1 MRLHPQNPMGRVM
14 LSILVFE
21 AVVCGLAIAGMIQ
34 VEAMP
39 AGTSVLLGGGAAL
52 LALAAS
58 ALLRTPVGYPL
69 GWLTQVVVIVLG
81 VATPMMFAVGGM
93 FGLLWVLV
101 FVLGRRI
108 ERSRL
113 STGGGGEGEPTR

>member
-1 MRLHPQNPMGRVM
+1 MRLHPENPMARVM
-14 LSILVFE
+14 VSILAFE
-21 AVVCGLAIAGMIQ
+21 AIVCGLAVAGLIQ

-39 AGTSVLLGGGAAL
+39 VVTAAVLGGGAAL
-52 LALAAS
+52 LAVVAA

-69 GWLTQVVVIVLG
+69 GWLTQVVVIALG
-81 VATPMMFAVGGM
+81 FATPMMFVVGGM

-113 STGGGGEGEPTR
+113 STGGGGPGEGTR

>member
-1 MRLHPQNPMGRVM
+1 MGRVM
-14 LSILVFE
+14 LSILAFE

-39 AGTSVLLGGGAAL
+39 VATSALLGAGAAL
-52 LALAAS
+52 LALVAA

-69 GWLTQVVVIVLG
+69 GWLTQVVVIALG
-81 VATPMMFAVGGM
+81 LATPMMFAVGGM

-108 ERSRL
+108 ERSKL
-113 STGGGGEGEPTR
+113 STGGGEQGETTR

>member
-1 MRLHPQNPMGRVM
+1 MRLHPENPMGRVL

-21 AVVCGLAIAGMIQ
+21 AVVCGLAVAGMIQ

-39 AGTSVLLGGGAAL
+39 ALTSALLGGGAAL
-52 LALAAS
+52 LALAAA
-58 ALLRTPVGYPL
+58 ALLRTPVGYPR
-69 GWLTQVVVIVLG
+69 GGLTQLVVIALG
-81 VATPMMFAVGGM
+81 FATPMMFVVGGM

-108 ERSRL
+108 ERSKL
-113 STGGGGEGEPTR
+113 STGSGGPGEGTR

>member
-1 MRLHPQNPMGRVM
+1 MGRVT

-34 VEAMP
+34 VEGMP
-39 AGTSVLLGGGAAL
+39 VVTSSLLGGGAAL
-52 LALAAS
+52 LALVAA

-69 GWLTQVVVIVLG
+69 GWLTQLVVIALG
-81 VATPMMFAVGGM
+81 LATSMMFVVGGM
-93 FGLLWVLV
+93 FALLWLLV

-108 ERSRL
+108 ERSKL
-113 STGGGGEGEPTR
+113 STGGGGPGEGTR